1 MSAYLVGPEH
11 ISILLWAGHEGFHR
25 PGHKLTWEFDNPTR
39 VHQLTEDNLTSV
51 GQMLVD
57 ANNASVNYRY
67 SEALQPYEYRYT
79 RPRLTSWSLVEILK
93 TLECYEY
100 HAGEPRNWRTSEAYA
115 FCRAL
120 QTQLGHAIP
129 GYDNAPWGIT
139 ATSRPAAQPYAS

>member
-11 ISILLWAGHEGFHR
+11 ISILLWAGHERFHR

-39 VHQLTEDNLTSV
+39 VHQLTEDNLTQV

-67 SEALQPYEYRYT
+67 SESLQPYEYRYA
-79 RPRLTSWSLVEILK
+79 RPRFTSWSLVEILK

-100 HAGEPRNWRTSEAYA
+100 HASERRDWPTSEAYA

-120 QTQLGHAIP
+120 QTQLGQAIP
-129 GYDNAPWGIT
+129 GYDSAPWGIT
-139 ATSRPAAQPYAS
+139 AASRPAAQPYAS